1 MIKIWTHFRVNNSC
15 LVKILDKVEFLGEA
29 GKFGFVKILDGSQ
42 DFDKVKKSWLVK
54 ILDDDQ
60 DLIKFTNQEKLVS
73 QESWWTPSF
82 DQVFLI
88 KKSWSRQV
96 SW

>member
-1 MIKIWTHFRVNNSC
+1 MKSVDPETKLAR
-15 LVKILDKVEFLGEA
+15 LDAPSRQPEVRTFVIRLSSSNMQS
-29 GKFGFVKILDGSQ
+29 GKFGFVKILDGNQ

-73 QESWWTPSF
+73 QES
-82 DQVFLI
+82 
-88 KKSWSRQV
+88 
-96 SW
+96 

>member
-1 MIKIWTHFRVNNSC
+1 MQS
-15 LVKILDKVEFLGEA
+15 
-29 GKFGFVKILDGSQ
+29 GKFGFVKILDGNQ

-73 QESWWTPSF
+73 QES
-82 DQVFLI
+82 
-88 KKSWSRQV
+88 
-96 SW
+96 